1 MPVLRFY
8 ADGKMSVGI
17 MVGSQTKDPQRMVDF
32 INWLYSPEGIEASSA
47 QSGGNCGPEG
57 LTWEMKDGK
66 PVLTDFGVKAFV
78 DIDESLKVPDEWGSG
93 TWKDGVSALNFKANG
108 IVDTDPDTGIC
119 YNYQRWDD
127 YLEKTSTKLKE
138 DWSAHNDGD
147 TTEIEHFEKTGNLL
161 VLPGTNYST
170 PEYSTD
176 ISTIKEQCKQTIVA
190 DSWQMVF
197 AKNEAEFNKI
207 LKDMQDTVKGLGY
220 DQVFEVDKKDYED
233 KVKCIND
240 VLSESK

>member
-1 MPVLRFY
+1 
-8 ADGKMSVGI
+8 MSVGI

-127 YLEKTSTKLKE
+127 YLEKTSTKL
-138 DWSAHNDGD
+138 N
-147 TTEIEHFEKTGNLL
+147 
-161 VLPGTNYST
+161 ST

>member
-1 MPVLRFY
+1 
-8 ADGKMSVGI
+8 
-17 MVGSQTKDPQRMVDF
+17 
-32 INWLYSPEGIEASSA
+32 
-47 QSGGNCGPEG
+47 
-57 LTWEMKDGK
+57 MKDGK
-66 PVLTDFGVKAFV
+66 PVLTYFGVKAFV
-78 DIDESLKVPDEWGSG
+78 DFDESLKVPDEWGSG

-197 AKNEAEFNKI
+197 AKNEAKFNKI

>member
-1 MPVLRFY
+1 MLFR
-8 ADGKMSVGI
+8 SVGI

-78 DIDESLKVPDEWGSG
+78 DIDENLKVPDEWGSG

-108 IVDTDPDTGIC
+108 IVDTDLDTGIC

-220 DQVFEVDKKDYED
+220 DQVFEVDKKNYED